1 MNKTSKVLS
10 IVSSKQ
16 KRVYSFARAAITK
29 YQRLGGLNNIHLFS
43 CSSGGWKPKTEM
55 MAGLASPEAS
65 LLGL

>member
-29 YQRLGGLNNIHLFS
+29 YQRLDGLNNKNLFS
-43 CSSGGWKPKTEM
+43 HSFGCYKSKIRC
-55 MAGLASPEAS
+55 
-65 LLGL
+65 